1 MQSAA
6 SLPSFANTSLFL
18 QQVQKLA
25 HHSNSKHPGKE
36 FQSTAS
42 LLSVI
47 YMNKGKKKKVGT
59 SQKLQLLF
67 FQILAKCHSLLQ
79 CYTFGF
85 FFNSIVLTG

>member
-47 YMNKGKKKKVGT
+47 YMNKGKKKSRYKSEASAFVFPNF
-59 SQKLQLLF
+59 S
-67 FQILAKCHSLLQ
+67 
-79 CYTFGF
+79 
-85 FFNSIVLTG
+85 